1 VDQNP
6 TIELFA
12 FGDGIRSEIILFGD
26 AARAQRRATAGPV
39 SEVCCRSCGSD
50 LVHPLAWES
59 TSEEVWLLQLRC
71 PECELVFDI
80 ALNRYSMER
89 YVTQL
94 HSQKR
99 ALAHDL
105 AYWDLACFRED
116 MERLLRLIGDD
127 TVLPA
132 DF

>member
-1 VDQNP
+1 VEQNT
-6 TIELFA
+6 TIELFV
-12 FGDGIRSEIILFGD
+12 FEDGTRREIILFGD
-26 AARAQRRATAGPV
+26 AARAQRRATSGPV
-39 SEVCCRSCGSD
+39 SEVCCRTCGSD

-80 ALNRYSMER
+80 ALGRYSMER

-94 HSQKR
+94 HAQKR

-116 MERLLRLIGDD
+116 VERLLRLIGEDR
-127 TVLPA
+127 VLPT